1 MDNKTLKSYIRQII
15 KETTFIEEK
24 EKQTKNKNRQIDK
37 DFNES
42 QIEQIAQN
50 IIMSHG
56 NAVDRDA
63 QDGWEKIVDRRV
75 ESEKTYGRV
84 LDKEK
89 IMGAIE
95 KRLKD
100 YGLKAKAA
108 DLKMRYKD
116 GYGGAN

>member
-1 MDNKTLKSYIRQII
+1 MNSKILRSYIRQII

-24 EKQTKNKNRQIDK
+24 DKQVKNANRQIDK
-37 DFNES
+37 EFDENALD
-42 QIEQIAQN
+42 QIAQN

-56 NAVDRDA
+56 NAVDRDG
-63 QDGWEKIVDRRV
+63 QDGWEKIVDRKI
-75 ESEKTYGRV
+75 ESEKTYGRS
-84 LDKEK
+84 LDKDK
-89 IMGAIE
+89 LMKSIE

-108 DLKMRYKD
+108 DLKTRYKD